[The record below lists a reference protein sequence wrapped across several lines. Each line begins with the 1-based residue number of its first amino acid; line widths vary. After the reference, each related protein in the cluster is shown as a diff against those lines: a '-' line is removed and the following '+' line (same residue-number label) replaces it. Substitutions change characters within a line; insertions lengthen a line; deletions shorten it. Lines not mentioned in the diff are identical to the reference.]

1 MKPDKL
7 SVQDLFEA
15 AKHYVVPLYQRRYV
29 WKQDSQWAPLWQDI
43 EDKAEE
49 LWEKRDTI
57 GNSGVSVPPHF
68 LGTVVLSPVPVGS
81 IREVPKMLI
90 VDGQQRLTTMQVF
103 LAALRDHARAAAEA
117 APEALRDDITELA
130 EACDK
135 LTRNQGRKRS
145 PEEEHKVWPT
155 RFDREPYEKVMTA
168 GSSAQ
173 VNKLFPITRLKYKRK
188 PEPRHLLVE
197 AYQFFHDA
205 IARFVAARP
214 ATPKHHPLESLHG
227 ALRYALQL
235 VVIVL
240 EEDDDPQII
249 FETLN
254 ARGTRLLATD
264 LIRNHIFSRIL
275 TQEGSDALDAL
286 YRDFWSHY
294 DERGGDEEKGF
305 WHEEVKQ
312 GRLYHARL
320 DLFFR
325 HYIASL
331 SGEDVSAGHLF
342 SAFLQWSKK
351 QEKDKAVLP
360 VQQELDRLK
369 RYSEVFRSFYE
380 PKRIPE
386 QEGRLRSFLMR
397 ARVLDTS
404 TYYPLLLWL
413 LVEAKESIPKASRDQ
428 MLQDLG
434 SYLVR
439 RWICGSSTKAYNKIF
454 LGILKDLR
462 SSGLPPG
469 DTLRD
474 RLKRL
479 SGEFAWPNDAEFKE
493 AWLHEPAYERLR
505 SDGVV
510 MVLRA
515 IHEDMMTSKQEG
527 VIITGKLTVEHLLP
541 QDWKDH
547 WPLPVADP
555 GTLPDAPT
563 PAQRRDELLH
573 TFGNLT
579 LLTQPLNSSVSN
591 GPFNEKREA
600 ILAQGLLRL
609 HHYFQ
614 NVTSWDED
622 AILQRGLTLF
632 EAARRIWPHP
642 SP

>member
-15 AKHYVVPLYQRRYV
+15 TKHYVVPLYQRRYV
-29 WKQDSQWAPLWQDI
+29 WKQERQWAPLWQDI
-43 EDKAEE
+43 EEKAAE
-49 LWEKRDTI
+49 LWEKQDTE
-57 GNSGVSVPPHF
+57 GNDGVRVSPHF
-68 LGTVVLSPVPVGS
+68 MGTVVLSPVPVGA

-117 APEALRDDITELA
+117 APDTLRDDLSELGDD
-130 EACDK
+130 CDK
-135 LTRNQGRKRS
+135 LTKNPGRKRS
-145 PEEEHKVWPT
+145 QEEEHKVWPT
-155 RFDREPYEKVMTA
+155 RFDREPYQQVMTA
-168 GSSAQ
+168 GSIHE
-173 VNKLFPITRLKYKRK
+173 VNRLFPITRLKYKRK

-205 IARFVAARP
+205 IARFVSTHP
-214 ATPKHHPLESLHG
+214 ATAEHHPLESLHA

-240 EEDDDPQII
+240 EDDDDPQII

-254 ARGTRLLATD
+254 AGGTRLLATD
-264 LIRNHIFSRIL
+264 LIRNHMFSRIL
-275 TQEGSDALDAL
+275 TQQGSDALDQL
-286 YRDFWSHY
+286 YRDFWAHY

-331 SGEDVSAGHLF
+331 SGVDVSAGHLF
-342 SAFLQWSKK
+342 SAFLEWSKK
-351 QEKDKAVLP
+351 QEKEKTALP
-360 VQQELDRLK
+360 VKQELERLN
-369 RYSEVFRSFYE
+369 RYSEAFRAFYQ
-380 PKRIPE
+380 PKRIP
-386 QEGRLRSFLMR
+386 QEDAYLRSFQTR

-404 TYYPLLLWL
+404 THYPLLLWL
-413 LVEAKESIPKASRDQ
+413 LVEAKGSISKSARDQ

-439 RWICGSSTKAYNKIF
+439 RWICDSSTKNYNKIF
-454 LGILKDLR
+454 LGILKELR
-462 SSGLPPG
+462 NSGQ
-469 DTLRD
+469 THAYALRE
-474 RLKRL
+474 RLKKL
-479 SGEFAWPNDAEFKE
+479 SGDFAWPDDTEFKA

-505 SDGVV
+505 SNGVE
-510 MVLRA
+510 MVLLA
-515 IHEDMMTSKQEG
+515 IHQEMMTNKQEG
-527 VIITGKLTVEHLLP
+527 IVITGKLTVEHLLP
-541 QDWKDH
+541 RDWKDH
-547 WPLPVADP
+547 WPLPAADP
-555 GTLPDAPT
+555 GAAPDAPT
-563 PAQRRDELLH
+563 PEQRREDLIH
-573 TFGNLT
+573 TIGNLT

-600 ILAQGLLRL
+600 ILGQGLLRL

-622 AILQRGLTLF
+622 AILQRGLALF
-632 EAARRIWPHP
+632 ELARRVWPYP